1 MEEEPLLDEALAA
14 EFFGPAAT
22 DAASAVMLGEI
33 LRELVADVPPR
44 LAALAAS
51 PEQDGRRELHQL
63 RGATASLALQRAA
76 SRLGLLEQH
85 WPVLAAGARG
95 EALRAAEID
104 FRAGV
109 TALQARF
116 PFLAD

>member
-1 MEEEPLLDEALAA
+1 MLDEALAA

-22 DAASAVMLGEI
+22 DAASAVMLREI
-33 LRELVADVPPR
+33 LRELVADALPR

-63 RGATASLALQRAA
+63 RGAIANLALQRAA
-76 SRLGLLEQH
+76 ARLGRLEQH
-85 WPVLAAGARG
+85 WPTLSAAARG
-95 EALRAAEID
+95 EALRAAEAD

-109 TALQARF
+109 TLLQARF
-116 PFLAD
+116 PFLAG